1 MKISNNALNFLLAQY
16 RAIFKRAYVKGI
28 ASAVIL
34 TAGLAA
40 GAGQAQ
46 AAAPYLTGDNDHYY
60 QQSGA
65 SWKPHN
71 ATHHKTEGITAG
83 ALGGNNYSGTSG
95 LEQESKLE
103 IVTGGELTIGGDTT
117 RPGTLEY
124 VQSGTVA
131 GGWAVAKTGN
141 ITAQEN
147 KVTVTGSGSVTK
159 DGLSGAGK
167 GSRGVI
173 FGGYAMANAG
183 TASALSNQIFVQD
196 RNNDGLAK
204 AAASNGFIGGR
215 ATGVTGAEAS
225 SNEIHVLGTDATKRQ
240 VLGLDGDFDVLG
252 GHATSTGA
260 DATGAYTA
268 NQNIIDLQHVSATD
282 AGASGSGLTIA
293 GARLTPSGTAA
304 FTVGATGNQVNITD
318 LAVTTESGD
327 QSVNV
332 FGAWSSKEVSGG
344 TVTLADNT
352 VTMAD
357 SSISKNTDFTGVVK
371 LAGAAVQGNKSAQVS
386 LTGNK
391 VTLTDS
397 VNEQDKA
404 AVNTIYAEIVAG
416 AILDNSRSD
425 DTKKVNATVTGNSV
439 DVGAGVVLNLDPTK
453 GYVTGADI
461 IVSGDKIAAVTADNN
476 SVSIAG
482 DVTGS
487 VYATRLFNSSNGT
500 IGTDAKLSFLNNDV
514 TLKNGGKVQSGS
526 IVGGAGKDS
535 AITIENGSTYIAN
548 DGTQDIASDVINIAG
563 TIQVDASNTLD
574 ISGFYENGLN
584 TATKYHDNLTT
595 VASSAVIENA
605 GTINLFG
612 KAVVEQGATI
622 TGTGAGSKI
631 VVDASK
637 GVDPDDSLLKDNA
650 DQQVAGAG
658 QGTLAIYNSTLQS
671 YLKADKVLSQTTDD
685 SAGMVQLTSGG
696 VLELRDTTN
705 IDIATEY
712 NFVDIASETTGRA
725 GAIVVDDST
734 GSGTGSTIR
743 GNELTISQKLAGNQ
757 GSRILISWGV
767 V

>member
-28 ASAVIL
+28 ASAVLL

-40 GAGQAQ
+40 GQAQ
-46 AAAPYLTGDNDHYY
+46 AADPVYTVGLEEGNNFYFQYSGSGTWAEASNGA
-60 QQSGA
+60 SGA
-65 SWKPHN
+65 YV
-71 ATHHKTEGITAG
+71 AADGIIAG
-83 ALGGNNYSGTSG
+83 ALGGNGVKETTSGT
-95 LEQESKLE
+95 LTPEQGVT
-103 IVTGGELTIGGDTT
+103 IVIGGDLVID
-117 RPGTLEY
+117 GEGGNNGSLKY
-124 VQSGTVA
+124 VSSGTVA
-131 GGWAVAKTGN
+131 GGWANASGGN
-141 ITAQEN
+141 IAAQGN
-147 KVTVTGSGSVTK
+147 KVTITGEGYVEK
-159 DGLSGAGK
+159 AGATA
-167 GSRGVI
+167 GSRGVV
-173 FGGYAMANAG
+173 FGGYATATSG
-183 TASALSNQIFVQD
+183 TASVLENKIFVQD
-196 RNNDGLAK
+196 RNDNGLNK
-204 AAASNGFIGGR
+204 AAAHGLIGGR
-215 ATGVTGAEAS
+215 ATGHTGAVAN
-225 SNEIHVLGTDATKRQ
+225 SNEVHVIGTDATKRQ
-240 VLGLDGDFDVLG
+240 TLNLAYDFDVLG

-461 IVSGDKIAAVTADNN
+461 IVSGDKVQAINANNN

-487 VYATRLFNSSNGT
+487 VYATRLFNTSSGQIGSGT
-500 IGTDAKLSFLNNDV
+500 TFSFLNNDV
-514 TLKNGGKVQSGS
+514 TLKAGGQVQSGS

-535 AITIENGSTYIAN
+535 AITIEQNSTYIAN
-548 DGTQDIASDVINIAG
+548 NTEQDLASDVINIQG
-563 TIQVDASNTLD
+563 TVQVDASNTLD
-574 ISGFYENGLN
+574 ISGFYENGDAN
-584 TATKYHDNLTT
+584 ASTPAYHDNLTT
-595 VASSAVIENA
+595 VGASAVIKNA
-605 GTINLFG
+605 NVINLFG
-612 KAVVEQGATI
+612 KAVVDQGR
-622 TGTGAGSKI
+622 S
-631 VVDASK
+631 
-637 GVDPDDSLLKDNA
+637 
-650 DQQVAGAG
+650 
-658 QGTLAIYNSTLQS
+658 
-671 YLKADKVLSQTTDD
+671 
-685 SAGMVQLTSGG
+685 
-696 VLELRDTTN
+696 
-705 IDIATEY
+705 
-712 NFVDIASETTGRA
+712 
-725 GAIVVDDST
+725 
-734 GSGTGSTIR
+734 
-743 GNELTISQKLAGNQ
+743 
-757 GSRILISWGV
+757 
-767 V
+767 